1 MCRLIETNVQ
11 NNGAVFADWAVV
23 AKRVGLAVDLPVVGP
38 TLSWLRTFNQML
50 VNRPVMTEQPSTL
63 YAKLLGETAPITWQE
78 LQPFFARG
86 ALLWV
91 AGEQDLIE
99 VALGVAEDDRAKV
112 AAWLQAGLLVKV
124 EESRAEDLLA
134 RDPQLWAVVVAPW
147 VLIQE
152 RAAAPSVH

>member
-1 MCRLIETNVQ
+1 MTEH
-11 NNGAVFADWAVV
+11 GH
-23 AKRVGLAVDLPVVGP
+23 
-38 TLSWLRTFNQML
+38 
-50 VNRPVMTEQPSTL
+50 VMTEQPSTL

-91 AGEQDLIE
+91 DGAQDLVE
-99 VALGVAEDDRAKV
+99 VALAVAEDDQAKV
-112 AAWLQAGLLVKV
+112 AAWLQADLLAKV
-124 EESRAEDLLA
+124 EEARAEDLLA

-152 RAAAPSVH
+152 RSTAPTVH